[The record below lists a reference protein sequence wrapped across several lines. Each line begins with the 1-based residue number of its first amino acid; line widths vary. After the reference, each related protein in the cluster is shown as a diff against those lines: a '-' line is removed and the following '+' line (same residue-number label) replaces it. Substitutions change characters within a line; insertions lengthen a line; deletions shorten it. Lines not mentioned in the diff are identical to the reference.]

1 MNKYLIIIVLIIILL
16 FIVYNTNTNK
26 EIENF
31 QATQFPIDVKGI
43 TELVEKGTDGKAGM
57 QGIQGPRGPRGY
69 PGKDATSDI
78 GKVIKRKDKNIGI
91 GTNEPENN
99 LELHGFMNMVGL
111 EGTDNLSNH
120 TYTSYYP
127 ASKSNPRYASVGF
140 LEKDS
145 KDFAIFNENEKG
157 NTILKNKKGSLSLN
171 TNGDIDVSN
180 NLSVSNNLKVNKNL
194 KVVNNLKVD
203 KNLGVK
209 TDNPTAPL
217 HIKGNGGTINL
228 EGVDHNYIQFYPE
241 GIKKGR
247 KGWIGYGDK
256 GDTNLSLHND
266 NKGGNIVLGYDNKV
280 GVGTNKPKSKLHV
293 DKGAVIITDGHKP
306 AVEGNT
312 QFYTGQKG
320 HYVFRKLGPNHTLK
334 HDGSNDLMTINAG
347 GHTHVKN
354 TFHAVTFWRNS

>member
-228 EGVDHNYIQFYPE
+228 E
-241 GIKKGR
+241 
-247 KGWIGYGDK
+247 
-256 GDTNLSLHND
+256 
-266 NKGGNIVLGYDNKV
+266 
-280 GVGTNKPKSKLHV
+280 
-293 DKGAVIITDGHKP
+293 
-306 AVEGNT
+306 
-312 QFYTGQKG
+312 
-320 HYVFRKLGPNHTLK
+320 
-334 HDGSNDLMTINAG
+334 
-347 GHTHVKN
+347 
-354 TFHAVTFWRNS
+354 